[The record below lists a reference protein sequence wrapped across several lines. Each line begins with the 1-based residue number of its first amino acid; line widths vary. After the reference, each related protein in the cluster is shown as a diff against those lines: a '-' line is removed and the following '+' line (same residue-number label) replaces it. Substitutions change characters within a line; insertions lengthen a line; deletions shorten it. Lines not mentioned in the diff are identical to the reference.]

1 METYIILLLFINVYL
16 LIDYILDNYYFNGTK
31 KGNVLILNRH
41 FFYEFFQI
49 GLIGLLIV
57 AQLFYLKDIPWYGW
71 IMTVILI
78 TTWASRIYTTYKNRN
93 CEIQI
98 GENKIVYINNEGKT
112 QTLENPNYIS
122 IIKVSSDR
130 ITIQSEAKDD
140 VVIFRNE
147 KKEELEIN
155 LYNSSLDSYVTQIY
169 KSAIKNF
176 GANAY
181 EGVKPWRLL
190 NLKKLIVSFIILILV
205 FLVISYQPK

>member
-1 METYIILLLFINVYL
+1 METYIILLLFINAYL
-16 LIDYILDNYYFNGTK
+16 LIDYIFDNYYFNGTK

-57 AQLFYLKDIPWYGW
+57 AQLFFLKDIPWYGW

-78 TTWASRIYTTYKNRN
+78 TTWATRIYTTYKNRN

-98 GENKIVYINNEGKT
+98 GENKIVYIDNEGKI
-112 QTLENPNYIS
+112 QTLEYPNYIS
-122 IIKVSSDR
+122 IKRVASDR

-147 KKEELEIN
+147 KKDELEIN
-155 LYNSSLDSYVTQIY
+155 LYTSSLDSYVTQIY

-190 NLKKLIVSFIILILV
+190 NLKKMIVSFIILILV
-205 FLVISYQPK
+205 FIVISY

>member
-1 METYIILLLFINVYL
+1 METYIILLLFINAYL
-16 LIDYILDNYYFNGTK
+16 LIDYIFDNYYFNGTK

-57 AQLFYLKDIPWYGW
+57 AQLFFLKDIPWYGW

-78 TTWASRIYTTYKNRN
+78 TTWATRIYTTYKNRN

-98 GENKIVYINNEGKT
+98 GENKIVYIDNEGKI

-122 IIKVSSDR
+122 IKRVASDR

-155 LYNSSLDSYVTQIY
+155 LYTSSLDSYVTQIY

-176 GANAY
+176 GANVY

>member
-1 METYIILLLFINVYL
+1 
-16 LIDYILDNYYFNGTK
+16 
-31 KGNVLILNRH
+31 
-41 FFYEFFQI
+41 
-49 GLIGLLIV
+49 V
-57 AQLFYLKDIPWYGW
+57 A
-71 IMTVILI
+71 
-78 TTWASRIYTTYKNRN
+78 
-93 CEIQI
+93 
-98 GENKIVYINNEGKT
+98 
-112 QTLENPNYIS
+112 
-122 IIKVSSDR
+122 SDR

-155 LYNSSLDSYVTQIY
+155 LYTSSLDSYVTQIY